1 MTDNDLFILERYKKT
16 PNWTG
21 FRKLTSLKVSA
32 STIIGNC
39 RTIPDS
45 PTDLNEVYT
54 LTNGFKRSLHF
65 DA

>member
-21 FRKLTSLKVSA
+21 FRKLTSLKVTA
-32 STIIGNC
+32 STMIGNC
-39 RTIPDS
+39 RTSPDS

-54 LTNGFKRSLHF
+54 LMLNVKKILS
-65 DA
+65 